1 MMSAVWDD
9 VRTMM
14 GYNIKSRDTDGPQ
27 RQHSITAPCI
37 PPSPPI
43 LAHAITADHVSR
55 QLRNL
60 HPRKAAGPDKP
71 ASQQPA
77 GPYCLPALSLWPL
90 ALDSTTTLTQLSG
103 HPAGILRRSL
113 HSLRACQP
121 WLSCVPPLGPAV
133 CAGTVGVNQHHHSV
147 HCCFHTKLRSFAVA
161 ATSGLPRQITHL
173 LFLRG
178 SLCQEKRCR
187 TAAVHNLFTNKRQQV
202 RGPSDPTPR
211 SPALAPPR
219 GDSSVKLLKYADDTT
234 LIGLI
239 RVGDETAYK
248 QKVERLVHWCSQNH
262 LDLHPLKT
270 VEMAVDFKRDRSPL
284 PPLTILSNAIAT
296 TDTFKFLRS
305 TISQD
310 LKWTSHI
317 DSDRKKAQQR
327 LYFLRQLRKFNLPQE
342 LVETF

>member
-1 MMSAVWDD
+1 MAQLCATTGAC
-9 VRTMM
+9 RLC
-14 GYNIKSRDTDGPQ
+14 GYSRGQPTSPLGPLLLPHKAEILRCRRYIWTSPTDHPSSLSE
-27 RQHSITAPCI
+27 RI
-37 PPSPPI
+37 P
-43 LAHAITADHVSR
+43 L
-55 QLRNL
+55 
-60 HPRKAAGPDKP
+60 PRKAVP
-71 ASQQPA
+71 
-77 GPYCLPALSLWPL
+77 
-90 ALDSTTTLTQLSG
+90 
-103 HPAGILRRSL
+103 
-113 HSLRACQP
+113 HS
-121 WLSCVPPLGPAV
+121 S
-133 CAGTVGVNQHHHSV
+133 
-147 HCCFHTKLRSFAVA
+147 
-161 ATSGLPRQITHL
+161 
-173 LFLRG
+173 
-178 SLCQEKRCR
+178 
-187 TAAVHNLFTNKRQQV
+187 
-202 RGPSDPTPR
+202 
-211 SPALAPPR
+211 